1 MLSEFTHYK
10 ESELTGNMIYY
21 KQTPDVLQV
30 WVEDCGW
37 VDSGNQ
43 QVDDLLPR

>member
-30 WVEDCGW
+30 WVEDWGG
-37 VDSGNQ
+37 VDSGNK
-43 QVDDLLPR
+43 QVDDLFPR